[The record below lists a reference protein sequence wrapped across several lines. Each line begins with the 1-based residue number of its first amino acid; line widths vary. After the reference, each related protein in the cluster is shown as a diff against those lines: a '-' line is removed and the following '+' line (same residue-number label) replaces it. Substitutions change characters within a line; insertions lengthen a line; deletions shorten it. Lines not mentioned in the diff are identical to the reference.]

1 VKILKM
7 WRERFKRLAV
17 AISLI
22 LFVVIASR
30 LLLFGKAATGT
41 ATQGDLNKDG
51 IVNITDLSILLTN
64 WGRTNAPDQDVNN
77 DGTVNIF
84 DLSVLLSNYGKSV
97 TPPAPPPSPPPSTSV
112 VPAGIPGTW
121 TLKFSDE
128 FNGTSLDLAKWSH
141 CWFSPTCG
149 TMNNVSTSPANV
161 AVTGGNLVLTLA
173 SQTTGAL
180 VSSNPRGGAT
190 TGYQFQYGVVEARIH
205 FPGDGTNCYNWP
217 AWWTDGQSW
226 PTDGENDIA
235 EVLRGPMTVNYHS
248 SSGAHNQGSVPG
260 YWCGGFHTY
269 ALHRKAGAADVY
281 YDGIKVKSYTT
292 DDTGNPHYLI
302 LNVGY
307 TSSFPVYGTASQ
319 VKVDYVRAW

>member
-1 VKILKM
+1 MRKSKRPAGPQVKILKM

-97 TPPAPPPSPPPSTSV
+97 TPPAPPPPTSA

-128 FNGTSLDLAKWSH
+128 FSGTSLDLSKWSH
-141 CWFSPTCG
+141 C
-149 TMNNVSTSPANV
+149 
-161 AVTGGNLVLTLA
+161 
-173 SQTTGAL
+173 
-180 VSSNPRGGAT
+180 
-190 TGYQFQYGVVEARIH
+190 
-205 FPGDGTNCYNWP
+205 
-217 AWWTDGQSW
+217 
-226 PTDGENDIA
+226 
-235 EVLRGPMTVNYHS
+235 
-248 SSGAHNQGSVPG
+248 
-260 YWCGGFHTY
+260 
-269 ALHRKAGAADVY
+269 
-281 YDGIKVKSYTT
+281 
-292 DDTGNPHYLI
+292 
-302 LNVGY
+302 
-307 TSSFPVYGTASQ
+307 
-319 VKVDYVRAW
+319 